1 MFYTQLKQ
9 QLFNGKF
16 SLTSDM
22 LSKALATIAQCE
34 IGNYVQHFSQNLFDC
49 YATVFNFTKED
60 ENFDIE
66 K

>member
-1 MFYTQLKQ
+1 
-9 QLFNGKF
+9 
-16 SLTSDM
+16 M